1 MGLRRQHLVA
11 VAIFTVVA
19 ALRHLVAVASL
30 RHRHCSRWSSPSLL
44 LFVATGTAIAAAPL
58 SLDQVSSSRPCFYC

>member
-11 VAIFTVVA
+11 VAIFTAVA
-19 ALRHLVAVASL
+19 ALRHLAAVASL

-44 LFVATGTAIAAAPL
+44 LFVATDTAIAAAPL
-58 SLDQVSSSRPCFYC
+58 SL